1 MDLEVKPG
9 PKSRSE
15 KSRPTGALYLL
26 DGHALTFRAYYSM
39 GTNLTAP
46 DGSPVGAVFGF
57 LRMLLRILEDHKPE
71 YFCVVFDTGG
81 PTFRTEI
88 SEDYK
93 ATREAPPPTF
103 SDQMVLILDLL
114 RAMGIRVYQQEGF
127 EADDVIATMA
137 DQHGRHRGES
147 VVISADKDLFQL
159 VSETTKLLRISSFG
173 SGDLKAYDVKA
184 VQERLGI
191 RPDQVPDWLALV
203 GDASDNIPGV
213 PSIGEKGATALL
225 KEYDSIDD
233 LLGRLDSI
241 KSKRAKNALAEHG
254 DRARVSLQLATVHRD
269 VPVQWQLEECRL
281 PDSIWTEEAR
291 ARLIQLGFNSILK
304 EQGLEVSAETLASAQ
319 TDETPIDYVS
329 MTDVG
334 ELKAWAAK
342 AASAEWMA
350 LDTETTGIDPMRA
363 DLVGISLS
371 VEPGKATYIPVAHR
385 VGPEADS
392 QIPLEKLHE
401 ILNPLLAGSS
411 AANGKEAAP
420 RLTAHHA
427 KYDWKILERS
437 GFTPAPPAFDSMIA
451 SFVLD
456 PGRNGGHGLK
466 ALSSAICGVLMH
478 PITDIIGTGK
488 NAASV
493 DEVPVESIYEYA
505 CRDADV
511 TLRLTA
517 HFRGELEKED
527 RLNRLME
534 EVEIPLI
541 PILHRMEFGGVAVDP
556 DHLAQLSEKMGREIE
571 RLTREIWEAAGHEFN
586 VDSPKQTAEVLFEK
600 MGLPTGK
607 KTKSGF
613 STDSSVLEGLARNHP
628 IARLIL
634 DYREIKKLKSTYA
647 DSLPHEIN
655 PKTKRIHTSYNQTIA
670 QTGRLS
676 STNPNL
682 QNIPVRTE
690 LGRQIRRSFIP
701 DAPDHRFLAAD
712 YSQIELRILA
722 HLCADPALREA
733 YQTGQDIHALTA
745 SRVFAVKE
753 KDVSPE
759 MRGKAKMINFGIIYG
774 ISAHGL
780 SQRLGMARGEAAELI
795 DAYFRTYPGVRQW
808 IDATLE
814 RARETGYVETMLG
827 RRRLLPDLNA
837 KNGTVRANAERIAIN
852 TPIQGTSAD
861 MIKLAMIR
869 VDKGLQKAAS
879 GARMVL
885 QVHDELIFSVPG
897 AQLKDAEAFVT
908 TAMRDA
914 LPLDVPI
921 VVDVAI
927 AENWAECA

>member
-1 MDLEVKPG
+1 MDVEVKPG
-9 PKSRSE
+9 PKDRSDKAQE
-15 KSRPTGALYLL
+15 TGALFLL

-57 LRMLLRILEDHKPE
+57 LRMLLRILEDYQPE

-103 SDQMVLILDLL
+103 SDQMVQILDLL
-114 RAMGIRVYQQEGF
+114 RAMGVRVYQQEGF

-137 DQHGRHRGES
+137 DQYNRENGES

-159 VSETTKLLRISSFG
+159 VNEKTKLLRISSFG
-173 SGDLKAYDVKA
+173 SGDLKTYDAEA
-184 VQERLGI
+184 VTNRLGI
-191 RPDQVPDWLALV
+191 RPEQVPDWLALV
-203 GDASDNIPGV
+203 GDTSDNIPGV

-225 KEYDSIDD
+225 KEYASIDD
-233 LLGRLDSI
+233 LLAHVDAI
-241 KSKRAKNALAEHG
+241 KSKRARNALAEHG
-254 DRARVSLQLATVHRD
+254 ERARVSLQLATVHRD
-269 VPVQWQLEECRL
+269 VPVEWQLEDCRL
-281 PDSIWTEEAR
+281 PESIWTEEAR
-291 ARLIQLGFNSILK
+291 AKLVQLGFNSILK
-304 EQGLEVSAETLASAQ
+304 EKGLEVSPETLASVQ
-319 TDETPIDYVS
+319 TDETPTRYASITNED
-329 MTDVG
+329 
-334 ELKAWAAK
+334 ELKAWVAV
-342 AASAEWMA
+342 ASKAEWLA

-371 VEPGKATYIPVAHR
+371 VEPGEAIYIPVTHR
-385 VGPEADS
+385 VGPEADH
-392 QIPLEKLHE
+392 QIGLEALHDILGPLFSGK
-401 ILNPLLAGSS
+401 S
-411 AANGKEAAP
+411 APG
-420 RLTAHHA
+420 LTAHHA

-437 GFTPAPPAFDSMIA
+437 GFEVNPPAFDSMVA

-488 NAASV
+488 NAVSV

-511 TLRLTA
+511 TLRLTE
-517 HFRGELEKED
+517 HFRRELKGEERLD
-527 RLNRLME
+527 RLMR

-541 PILHRMEFGGVAVDP
+541 PILHRMELGGVAVDAK
-556 DHLAQLSEKMGREIE
+556 HLAQLSEKMGEEIR
-571 RLTREIWEAAGHEFN
+571 RLTAEIWEAAGHEFN

-613 STDSSVLEGLARNHP
+613 STDSSVLEGLARNYP
-628 IARLIL
+628 VARLIL

-647 DSLPHEIN
+647 DSLPNEIN

-722 HLCADPALREA
+722 HLCADKALRKA

-745 SRVFAVKE
+745 ANVFGVEE
-753 KDVSPE
+753 KDVTSE

-780 SQRLGMARGEAAELI
+780 SQRLGIARGEAAELI
-795 DAYFRTYPGVRQW
+795 DAYFKTYPGVREW

-837 KNGTVRANAERIAIN
+837 KNGTVRANAERIAMN

-861 MIKLAMIR
+861 MIKLAMIH
-869 VDKGLQKAAS
+869 VDKGLKQAAS

-885 QVHDELIFSVPG
+885 QVHDELIFSVPES
-897 AQLKDAEAFVT
+897 QLESAEAFVT
-908 TAMRDA
+908 KAMREA